1 MLKKLLVVSSLLLSS
16 SFNYAYAEPTSPHLS
31 VTGYAEELVQPDQV
45 VLSVAISHSDKNI
58 NNAKDEVD
66 SVIARVIK
74 VANTFNVSKNN
85 IDASQLNIYRQ
96 HEYNQA
102 TQKQEFSTFQVTRN
116 VEIKLTD
123 VDKYAQFL
131 QQLVEAGVNEIGY
144 TQFSYSKADEVQDK
158 LKKLAIKDAKSEA
171 RELAKAFDASLDRV
185 YSVNFSHAPSMPTP
199 YARQSMIE
207 SGRAH
212 KQAYNVSDIVISSEV
227 FVTYLIKQ

>member
-1 MLKKLLVVSSLLLSS
+1 MFKKLLAVTSLLLSS

-31 VTGYAEELVQPDQV
+31 VTGYAEQLVQPDQV
-45 VLSVAISHSDKNI
+45 VLNVSISHSDKNI
-58 NNAKDEVD
+58 NKAKDEVD
-66 SVIARVIK
+66 NVIARVIK

-96 HEYNQA
+96 HEYNQV

-123 VDKYAQFL
+123 VDKYALFL
-131 QQLVEAGVNEIGY
+131 QELVEAGINEISY
-144 TQFSYSKADEVQDK
+144 MQFSYSKAGELQDR
-158 LKKLAIKDAKSEA
+158 LKELAIKDAKFEA
-171 RELAKAFDASLDRV
+171 KELASAFDAKLDRV
-185 YSVNFSHAPSMPTP
+185 YSVNFAQAPSVTTP
-199 YARQSMIE
+199 YGRQSMIE

>member
-1 MLKKLLVVSSLLLSS
+1 MFKKLLAVTSLLLSS

-31 VTGYAEELVQPDQV
+31 VTGYAEQLVQPDQV
-45 VLSVAISHSDKNI
+45 VLNVAISHSDKNI
-58 NNAKDEVD
+58 NKAKDEVD

-96 HEYNQA
+96 HEYNQV

-123 VDKYAQFL
+123 VNKYALFL
-131 QQLVEAGVNEIGY
+131 QELVEAGINEIGY
-144 TQFSYSKADEVQDK
+144 TQFSYSKAEEVQDK
-158 LKKLAIKDAKSEA
+158 LKKLAIKDAKFEA
-171 RELAKAFDASLDRV
+171 KELACAFDAKLDRV
-185 YSVNFSHAPSMPTP
+185 YSVNFANAPSVTTP
-199 YARQSMIE
+199 YGRQSMIE

>member
-1 MLKKLLVVSSLLLSS
+1 MFKKLLAVTSLLLSS

-31 VTGYAEELVQPDQV
+31 VTGYAEQLVQPDQV
-45 VLSVAISHSDKNI
+45 VLNVAISHSDKNI
-58 NNAKDEVD
+58 NKAKDEVD

-96 HEYNQA
+96 HEYNQV

-123 VDKYAQFL
+123 VNKYALFL
-131 QQLVEAGVNEIGY
+131 QELVEAGINEIGY
-144 TQFSYSKADEVQDK
+144 TQFSYSKAGELQDK
-158 LKKLAIKDAKSEA
+158 LKELAIKDAKFEA
-171 RELAKAFDASLDRV
+171 KELASAFDAKLDRV
-185 YSVNFSHAPSMPTP
+185 YSVNFAQAPSVTTS
-199 YARQSMIE
+199 YGRQSMIE

-212 KQAYNVSDIVISSEV
+212 KQAYNVSDIVISAEV